1 VNLKIINMKLTLT
14 QKRIIN
20 ELKEFYIDHM
30 IEVYNE
36 DWDQFWEDHED
47 IIQIE
52 SELELNED

>member
-1 VNLKIINMKLTLT
+1 MKLTKA

-20 ELKEFYIDHM
+20 ELKGFYIDHM

>member
-1 VNLKIINMKLTLT
+1 MKLTPK
-14 QKRIIN
+14 QKQIIN

-30 IEVYNE
+30 IEVYDH
-36 DWDQFWEDHED
+36 DWDLFWEEHED